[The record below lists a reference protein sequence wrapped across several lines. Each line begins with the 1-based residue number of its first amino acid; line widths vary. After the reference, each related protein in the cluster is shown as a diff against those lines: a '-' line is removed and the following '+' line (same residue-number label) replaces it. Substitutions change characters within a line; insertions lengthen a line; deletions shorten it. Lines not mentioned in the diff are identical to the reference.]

1 MLVECQGVHHLAH
14 NSHVSDERV
23 VGNGADAL
31 PARCEYPSCLLSCV
45 FSSFLCLLLSHH
57 MKLFQ
62 KLFNVIQKPCVS
74 YETIVYTLVA
84 SKSPM
89 DQVAKYLAKWE
100 DVDEKRSLAVKL
112 KLTDVVIEV

>member
-1 MLVECQGVHHLAH
+1 
-14 NSHVSDERV
+14 
-23 VGNGADAL
+23 
-31 PARCEYPSCLLSCV
+31 
-45 FSSFLCLLLSHH
+45 